1 MFWNY
6 VLLIVG
12 IVVFIGGLFKLGQG
26 RGGWSFDNVKAN
38 AGIGSGQASPA
49 TAGSAPATTPAK
61 KAPDWVGI
69 AVTVI
74 GLIVALIGLF
84 KD

>member
-1 MFWNY
+1 MVFNY

-12 IVVFIGGLFKLGQG
+12 IVVLIGGLYKLGQG
-26 RGGWSFDNVKAN
+26 QGGWSFANVKAN
-38 AGIGSGQASPA
+38 AGLGAGEPSPA
-49 TAGSAPATTPAK
+49 PGGASAK

-69 AVTVI
+69 AATVI
-74 GLIVALIGLF
+74 GLLVALVGLF

>member
-12 IVVFIGGLFKLGQG
+12 IVVLIGGLYKLGQG
-26 RGGWSFDNVKAN
+26 QGGWSFANVKAN
-38 AGIGSGQASPA
+38 AGIASGQASPV
-49 TAGSAPATTPAK
+49 TAGSAPAK

>member
-1 MFWNY
+1 
-6 VLLIVG
+6 
-12 IVVFIGGLFKLGQG
+12 
-26 RGGWSFDNVKAN
+26 VKAN

-49 TAGSAPATTPAK
+49 PAGSAPVAAPPK
-61 KAPDWVGI
+61 KAPGWVGV

>member
-1 MFWNY
+1 MVLNY

-12 IVVFIGGLFKLGQG
+12 IVVLAGGLYKLGQG
-26 RGGWSFDNVKAN
+26 AGGWSFANVKAN
-38 AGIGSGQASPA
+38 AGLGAGETSPA
-49 TAGSAPATTPAK
+49 AGGASASAPAK
-61 KAPDWVGI
+61 KAPDRVGI
-69 AVTVI
+69 AATVI

>member
-12 IVVFIGGLFKLGQG
+12 LVVLVGGLFKLGQG
-26 RGGWSFDNVKAN
+26 QGGWSFANVKAN
-38 AGIGSGQASPA
+38 AGLGAGEAHPA
-49 TAGSAPATTPAK
+49 PGDAPVTAPAK
-61 KAPDWVGI
+61 QAPDWVGI

>member
-12 IVVFIGGLFKLGQG
+12 IVVLGGGLFKLGQG
-26 RGGWSFDNVKAN
+26 QGGWSFANVKAN
-38 AGIGSGQASPA
+38 AGLGAGETSP
-49 TAGSAPATTPAK
+49 GPGGVPAK
-61 KAPDWVGI
+61 KAPDWVGV
-69 AVTVI
+69 AVSVI

>member
-12 IVVFIGGLFKLGQG
+12 IVVLVGGLFKLGQG
-26 RGGWSFDNVKAN
+26 QGGWSFANVKAN
-38 AGIGSGQASPA
+38 AGLRAGETSPA
-49 TAGSAPATTPAK
+49 AGSTPASAPVK

-69 AVTVI
+69 AATVI

>member
-26 RGGWSFDNVKAN
+26 QGGWSFANVKAN
-38 AGIGSGQASPA
+38 AGIDSGRTSSP
-49 TAGSAPATTPAK
+49 TAGSAPAK
-61 KAPDWVGI
+61 KAPDWVGV

>member
-1 MFWNY
+1 MLMNY
-6 VLLIVG
+6 ILLIVG
-12 IVVFIGGLFKLGQG
+12 IVVLAGGLYKLGQG
-26 RGGWSFDNVKAN
+26 AGGWSFANVKAN
-38 AGIGSGQASPA
+38 AGLGAGEASPA
-49 TAGSAPATTPAK
+49 AGGASAPAK

-69 AVTVI
+69 AATVI

>member
-26 RGGWSFDNVKAN
+26 QGGWSFDNVKAN

-49 TAGSAPATTPAK
+49 TARQRSGDHAGKEGARLGRDRRDRDRFDCRT
-61 KAPDWVGI
+61 DR
-69 AVTVI
+69 AV
-74 GLIVALIGLF
+74 
-84 KD
+84 

>member
-1 MFWNY
+1 MVLNY

-12 IVVFIGGLFKLGQG
+12 IVVLAGGLYKLGQG
-26 RGGWSFDNVKAN
+26 AGGWSFANVKAN
-38 AGIGSGQASPA
+38 AGLGAGEASPA
-49 TAGSAPATTPAK
+49 AGGAPVK

-69 AVTVI
+69 AATDI